1 MRESLFLLS
10 CGHEENHISQAKNPL
25 LPSLHSQ
32 SRRHS
37 FRARGK
43 TCLFFLRVEKGL
55 TSLLSCLSYTR
66 NQNNTM
72 KDLITKE
79 NLVALLRSKKEAVIE
94 ALNNKHVV
102 YLNEGNSSVK
112 TNGVRSFTIKDI
124 EGVNTGKAGRTY
136 ITAKVID
143 HDDNDAEKYRSLHI
157 AGLELAWE

>member
-1 MRESLFLLS
+1 
-10 CGHEENHISQAKNPL
+10 
-25 LPSLHSQ
+25 
-32 SRRHS
+32 
-37 FRARGK
+37 
-43 TCLFFLRVEKGL
+43 
-55 TSLLSCLSYTR
+55 
-66 NQNNTM
+66 M

-94 ALNNKHVV
+94 ALNGKNVV

>member
-1 MRESLFLLS
+1 
-10 CGHEENHISQAKNPL
+10 
-25 LPSLHSQ
+25 
-32 SRRHS
+32 
-37 FRARGK
+37 
-43 TCLFFLRVEKGL
+43 
-55 TSLLSCLSYTR
+55 
-66 NQNNTM
+66 M

-94 ALNNKHVV
+94 AR
-102 YLNEGNSSVK
+102 
-112 TNGVRSFTIKDI
+112 VRSFTIKDI